1 MASAAVMK
9 KGGVMESGSA
19 SLTSAQGLIS
29 LMEEEDDR
37 LRAYALK
44 QLDQVVPDLWFEV
57 SAAITTIEALYEDEK
72 FPERNLAALL
82 ASKVFYHL
90 GELQESLTYA
100 LCAGAL
106 FDVTESSDYV
116 QTIVGKCIDEYM
128 KLREKAEISGEEPQ
142 IDSRLEAIVQRMF
155 DRCLQDGQLEQ
166 AIGIALDSCQLDLLR
181 TVAEHGHFDK
191 KLLKYALKVCQNL
204 IVSRKFREKAL
215 RLMVELY
222 KQLEQPDWIVISQC
236 LMFLDEPA
244 SVAEILT
251 NLLEKDSDSVLL
263 AYQIA
268 FDLYEN
274 EQPQFLSKVS
284 EFVEKIAK
292 PEAAAAA
299 EPATAVTAAPPQEG
313 GEGQGAEPMEADQEE
328 PATTATATKDVKEEK
343 EESSNPQLDKLLS
356 ILQGDVP
363 IKLHLEFLY
372 SNNHTDGTILKNLKS
387 SIETRNS
394 VCHSAI
400 ILANALMHMGTTVDT
415 FLREHLDWLARATNW
430 AKFSAT
436 AGLGVI
442 HRGQLSQGQYL
453 MAPYLPSEGSSGSPF
468 SEGGA
473 LYALGLMH
481 CDKGTVIRDFLLTS
495 LRSATSEVV
504 QHGACLGLG
513 LATLGTDNEEVFE
526 DLKNVLYT
534 DSAVAGEAAGIA
546 IGLLAVGTGSDKTE
560 QMLAYAHDTQHEK
573 ITRGLALGCALVMY
587 GREESAD
594 GIILQLCQ
602 DQNPILRYGGMF
614 AIGLAYSGT
623 MSNFAIQKLLHF
635 AVSDVSDDVR
645 RAAVMCLGFVMYS
658 QPEQCPHTVALLSE
672 SFNPH
677 VRYGV
682 AMALGIACAG
692 TGMKEAMR
700 ILDVLSKDAVDFVRQ
715 GALIATAMVLLQQPE
730 SKVSAFRKKLD
741 AIVSDKHEDVMCKM
755 GAIISV
761 GLIDSGGRNVNIR
774 LKSRSGFPRLLSVIG
789 MAVFT
794 QYWYW
799 YPLSYFMSLPLT
811 PTALIGLNE
820 NLDMPKFSVVSKCK
834 PSVFAYAEPVA
845 NSNNIVV
852 SKAPTAVLSTT
863 AKALA
868 RAAKS
873 LKDAKD
879 KDAATKKTSADNE
892 TSKEE
897 TSNKMEIEETPSAK
911 DPEAAAAKG
920 GDQQQAANKVEKNE
934 EVKENPTRVVPPQ
947 EKFIHFDAESRFVP
961 IGENASTGIIML
973 KDKEPE
979 KEVEIISIATPV
991 NTAIGEDD
999 NEPPPPEPF
1008 EYVPGSD

>member
-1 MASAAVMK
+1 M
-9 KGGVMESGSA
+9 
-19 SLTSAQGLIS
+19 
-29 LMEEEDDR
+29 
-37 LRAYALK
+37 
-44 QLDQVVPDLWFEV
+44 
-57 SAAITTIEALYEDEK
+57 
-72 FPERNLAALL
+72 
-82 ASKVFYHL
+82 
-90 GELQESLTYA
+90 
-100 LCAGAL
+100 
-106 FDVTESSDYV
+106 
-116 QTIVGKCIDEYM
+116 
-128 KLREKAEISGEEPQ
+128 
-142 IDSRLEAIVQRMF
+142 
-155 DRCLQDGQLEQ
+155 
-166 AIGIALDSCQLDLLR
+166 
-181 TVAEHGHFDK
+181 AEHGQFDK
-191 KLLKYALKVCQNL
+191 KLLDYALRVCQNL

-215 RLMVELY
+215 RLMVDLY
-222 KQLEQPDWIVISQC
+222 KQLDQPDWLVISQC
-236 LMFLDEPA
+236 LMYLDEPA
-244 SVAEILT
+244 SVADILT
-251 NLLEKDSDSVLL
+251 TLLGKDSDSILL

-268 FDLYEN
+268 FDLFEN
-274 EQPQFLSKVS
+274 EQPQFLTKVS
-284 EFVEKIAK
+284 DYVEKSLKTKSESA
-292 PEAAAAA
+292 
-299 EPATAVTAAPPQEG
+299 PATAEAASSDADADAATQE
-313 GEGQGAEPMEADQEE
+313 GAEPMDADTTPPAAGADTTTVASGEASRETGERRSDS
-328 PATTATATKDVKEEK
+328 KV
-343 EESSNPQLDKLLS
+343 DKLLS

-372 SNNHTDGTILKNLKS
+372 SNNHTDSTILKNLKGS
-387 SIETRNS
+387 VETRNS

-400 ILANALMHMGTTVDT
+400 ILTNALMHMGTTVDT

-481 CDKGTVIRDFLLTS
+481 CDKGKVISEFLLQS
-495 LRSATSEVV
+495 LRNATSEVV
-504 QHGACLGLG
+504 QHGACLGIG
-513 LATLGTDNEEVFE
+513 LATLGTDDEEVFE

-594 GIILQLCQ
+594 PLILQLCQ
-602 DQNPILRYGGMF
+602 AQNPILRYGGMF

-658 QPEQCPHTVALLSE
+658 QPEQCPHTVQLLSE

-692 TGMKEAMR
+692 TGMKEAMN
-700 ILDVLSKDAVDFVRQ
+700 ILTTLSKDAVDFVRQ
-715 GALIATAMVLLQQPE
+715 GALIATSMVLLQQPE
-730 SKVSAFRKKLD
+730 SKVAPFRKKLD
-741 AIVSDKHEDVMCKM
+741 KIVSDKHEDVMCKM

-761 GLIDSGGRNVNIR
+761 GLIDAGGRNVNIR
-774 LKSRSGFPRLLSVIG
+774 LRSRNGFPRLLSVVG

-820 NLDMPKFSVVSKCK
+820 NLDMPKFSVTSKCK
-834 PSVFAYAEPVA
+834 PSIFAYAEPVA
-845 NSNNIVV
+845 YANNIVA

-863 AKALA
+863 AKAKA
-868 RAAKS
+868 RAAK
-873 LKDAKD
+873 KEKEEA
-879 KDAATKKTSADNE
+879 KKTGGAAEDTGKE
-892 TSKEE
+892 T
-897 TSNKMEIEETPSAK
+897 KMEIEEATSTKKEGEEDAQ
-911 DPEAAAAKG
+911 AAKSE
-920 GDQQQAANKVEKNE
+920 QPKVEEN
-934 EVKENPTRVVPPQ
+934 KETKQNPTRVVPAQ
-947 EKFIHFDAESRFVP
+947 EKYIEYESGSRFVP
-961 IGENASTGIIML
+961 IGGSDGASSASMGIVML
-973 KDKEPE
+973 KDNEPG
-979 KEVEIISIATPV
+979 KEVDIVSISTPV
-991 NTAIGEDD
+991 NTAIGDD
-999 NEPPPPEPF
+999 DTEPPPPEPF
-1008 EYVPGSD
+1008 EYIPDTD

>member
-1 MASAAVMK
+1 M
-9 KGGVMESGSA
+9 
-19 SLTSAQGLIS
+19 
-29 LMEEEDDR
+29 
-37 LRAYALK
+37 
-44 QLDQVVPDLWFEV
+44 
-57 SAAITTIEALYEDEK
+57 
-72 FPERNLAALL
+72 
-82 ASKVFYHL
+82 
-90 GELQESLTYA
+90 
-100 LCAGAL
+100 
-106 FDVTESSDYV
+106 

-128 KLREKAEISGEEPQ
+128 KQREKGEISGEEVQ
-142 IDSRLEAIVQRMF
+142 IDGRLEAIVQRMF
-155 DRCLQDGQLEQ
+155 NRCLEDGQLEQ
-166 AIGIALDSCQLDLLR
+166 AIGIALDSCQLNLLR
-181 TVAEHGHFDK
+181 TVAEHGQFDK
-191 KLLKYALKVCQNL
+191 KLLNYALRVCQNL
-204 IVSRKFREKAL
+204 IVSRRFREKAL

-244 SVAEILT
+244 AVAEILT
-251 NLLEKDSDSVLL
+251 NLLGKDSDSILL

-268 FDLYEN
+268 FDLFEN
-274 EQPQFLSKVS
+274 EQPQFLSNVS
-284 EFVEKIAK
+284 DHVTKLSKTE
-292 PEAAAAA
+292 EAQPAA
-299 EPATAVTAAPPQEG
+299 EGADATAAEG
-313 GEGQGAEPMEADQEE
+313 SAQPMEADQDTTTTPAAAE
-328 PATTATATKDVKEEK
+328 PKEETK
-343 EESSNPQLDKLLS
+343 ADPKTDKLQS
-356 ILQGDVP
+356 ILQGDIP

-372 SNNHTDGTILKNLKS
+372 SKNRTDSTILKNLKGS
-387 SIETRNS
+387 VETRNS

-400 ILANALMHMGTTVDT
+400 ILTNALMHMGTTVDT

-481 CDKGTVIRDFLLTS
+481 CDKGKVIREFLLTS
-495 LRSATSEVV
+495 LRNATNEVV

-513 LATLGTDNEEVFE
+513 LATLGTDDEEVFE

-546 IGLLAVGTGSDKTE
+546 IGLLSVGTGSDKTE

-594 GIILQLCQ
+594 PLISQLCQ

-645 RAAVMCLGFVMYS
+645 RGAVMCLGFVMYS

-692 TGMKEAMR
+692 TGMKEAMN
-700 ILDVLSKDAVDFVRQ
+700 ILQVLSKDAVDFVRQ

-730 SKVSAFRKKLD
+730 AKVQGFRKKLD
-741 AIVSDKHEDVMCKM
+741 KIISDKHEDVMCKM

-761 GLIDSGGRNVNIR
+761 GLIDAGGRNVNIR
-774 LKSRSGFPRLLSVIG
+774 LRSRNGFPRLLSVIG

-834 PSVFAYAEPVA
+834 PSIFAYAEPVEYV
-845 NSNNIVV
+845 NNILV

-863 AKALA
+863 AKAKA
-868 RAAKS
+868 RAAK
-873 LKDAKD
+873 KDEGKAKED
-879 KDAATKKTSADNE
+879 GAK
-892 TSKEE
+892 
-897 TSNKMEIEETPSAK
+897 KMEIEEAGGEEAK
-911 DPEAAAAKG
+911 AKAAAATEP
-920 GDQQQAANKVEKNE
+920 AAKEAVPEDKS
-934 EVKENPTRVVPPQ
+934 KLENPTRVVPSQ
-947 EKFIHFDAESRFVP
+947 EKHIQFEAESRFAP
-961 IGENASTGIIML
+961 ISESAACGIIML
-973 KDKEPE
+973 KDNDPG
-979 KEVEIISIATPV
+979 KEVEIVSIPV
-991 NTAIGEDD
+991 SAEPTVNS
-999 NEPPPPEPF
+999 EPPPPEPF
-1008 EYVPGSD
+1008 EYFPSID

>member
-1 MASAAVMK
+1 MK
-9 KGGVMESGSA
+9 KGAHGVEVAAPQGA
-19 SLTSAQGLIS
+19 VLTSAQGLIS
-29 LMEEEDDR
+29 LLEEDDDR
-37 LRAYALK
+37 LRAYALR
-44 QLDQVVPDLWFEV
+44 QLNVVVSDLWFEV
-57 SAAITTIEALYEDEK
+57 SAAIATIEALYEDES
-72 FPERNLAALL
+72 FSERNLAALL

-100 LCAGAL
+100 LCAGPL
-106 FDVTESSDYV
+106 FDVTETSDYV

-128 KLREKAEISGEEPQ
+128 KLREKGEISGEEVQ
-142 IDSRLEAIVQRMF
+142 IDARLEAIVQRMF
-155 DRCLQDGQLEQ
+155 NKCLEDGQLEQ

-181 TVAEHGHFDK
+181 TVAEHGNFDK
-191 KLLKYALKVCQNL
+191 KLLTYALGVCKNL

-215 RLMVELY
+215 RLMVELF
-222 KQLEQPDWIVISQC
+222 KRLDQPDWLVISQC
-236 LMFLDEPA
+236 LMYLEEPA
-244 SVAEILT
+244 SVADILT
-251 NLLEKDSDSVLL
+251 NLLAQDSDSILL

-284 EFVEKIAK
+284 EYVDKSTGK
-292 PEAAAAA
+292 KTEAEAATPAAAA
-299 EPATAVTAAPPQEG
+299 EDEASAG
-313 GEGQGAEPMEADQEE
+313 GDSGAQPMEADTSSAGPGAAASE
-328 PATTATATKDVKEEK
+328 PAKEAKREAK
-343 EESSNPQLDKLLS
+343 AEKLLS
-356 ILQGDVP
+356 ILEGDAP

-372 SNNHTDGTILKNLKS
+372 SNNRTDTTILKNLKAS
-387 SIETRNS
+387 VESRNS

-442 HRGQLSQGQYL
+442 HRGQLTQGQYL
-453 MAPYLPSEGSSGSPF
+453 MAPYLPMEGSSGSPF

-481 CDKGTVIRDFLLTS
+481 CDKGKVIRDFLLQS
-495 LRSATSEVV
+495 LRNATSEVV
-504 QHGACLGLG
+504 QHGACLGIG
-513 LATLGTDNEEVFE
+513 LATLGTDDEEVFE

-573 ITRGLALGCALVMY
+573 ITRGLALGCALVVY

-594 GIILQLCQ
+594 PLILQLCQ

-692 TGMKEAMR
+692 TGMKEAMT
-700 ILDVLSKDAVDFVRQ
+700 ILTALSKDAVDFVRQ
-715 GALIATAMVLLQQPE
+715 GALIATSMVLLQQPE
-730 SKVSAFRKKLD
+730 SRVSAFRKNLD
-741 AIVSDKHEDVMCKM
+741 KIVSDKHEDVMCKM

-761 GLIDSGGRNVNIR
+761 GLIDAGGRNVNIR
-774 LKSRSGFPRLLSVIG
+774 LRSRNGFPRLLSVVG

-820 NLDMPKFSVVSKCK
+820 NLDMPKFSVHSKCK
-834 PSVFAYAEPVA
+834 PSVFAYPEPVA
-845 NSNNIVV
+845 YANNVVV

-863 AKALA
+863 AKAKA
-868 RAAKS
+868 RAAKKEAK
-873 LKDAKD
+873 KDQAEGMEVEESASREEQ
-879 KDAATKKTSADNE
+879 KDAA
-892 TSKEE
+892 
-897 TSNKMEIEETPSAK
+897 
-911 DPEAAAAKG
+911 G
-920 GDQQQAANKVEKNE
+920 GDKKKDDGGKDAQQGGEASGSGKDEAQPKAEASE
-934 EVKENPTRVVPPQ
+934 EVKENPTRVVPAQ
-947 EKFIHFDAESRFVP
+947 EKFIHFDSKGRFVP
-961 IGENASTGIIML
+961 ISGDASAGIIML
-973 KDKEPE
+973 RDTEPGKD
-979 KEVEIISIATPV
+979 VDVVAISTPV
-991 NTAIGEDD
+991 NTALAEDD
-999 NEPPPPEPF
+999 TEPPPPEPF
-1008 EYVPGSD
+1008 EYMPNVD

>member
-1 MASAAVMK
+1 MASAAVVKRANGGMK
-9 KGGVMESGSA
+9 KGEEVEGQQK
-19 SLTSAQGLIS
+19 LTSAQGLIA
-29 LMEEEDDR
+29 LLDEDDDR
-37 LRAYALK
+37 LRACALK
-44 QLDQVVPDLWFEV
+44 QLDEVVPDLWFEV
-57 SAAITTIEALYEDEK
+57 SSSIATIEALYEDES
-72 FPERNLAALL
+72 FGERNLAALL

-100 LCAGAL
+100 LCAGSL
-106 FDVTESSDYV
+106 FDVTEQSDYV

-128 KLREKAEISGEEPQ
+128 KQREKGEISGEEIQ

-155 DRCLQDGQLEQ
+155 KRCLEDGQLEQ
-166 AIGIALDSCQLDLLR
+166 AIGIALDSCHLDLLR
-181 TVAEHGHFDK
+181 TVAEHGQFDK
-191 KLLKYALKVCQNL
+191 KLLTYALRVCQNL

-215 RLMVELY
+215 RLMVDLF
-222 KQLEQPDWIVISQC
+222 KQLDQPDWIVISQC
-236 LMFLDEPA
+236 LMFLDEA
-244 SVAEILT
+244 AAVAEILT
-251 NLLEKDSDSVLL
+251 NLLGQDSDSILL

-268 FDLYEN
+268 FDLFEN

-284 EFVEKIAK
+284 DHVEKMLK
-292 PEAAAAA
+292 KA
-299 EPATAVTAAPPQEG
+299 EQPAETAADGEKPAASQE
-313 GEGQGAEPMEADQEE
+313 GAEPMEADQEMTGAAE
-328 PATTATATKDVKEEK
+328 GAAPAEKKEKPSSEEK
-343 EESSNPQLDKLLS
+343 ESDRKVNKLLS
-356 ILQGDVP
+356 ILQGDAP

-372 SNNHTDGTILKNLKS
+372 SKNRTDPTILKNLKS
-387 SIETRNS
+387 SVETRNS

-400 ILANALMHMGTTVDT
+400 IFTNALMHMGTTVDT

-442 HRGQLSQGQYL
+442 HRGQLSQGQFL
-453 MAPYLPSEGSSGSPF
+453 MAPYLPSDGSSGSPF

-481 CDKGTVIRDFLLTS
+481 CDKGKVIRDFLLQS
-495 LRSATSEVV
+495 LRNASSEVV

-513 LATLGTDNEEVFE
+513 LATLGTDDEEVFE

-546 IGLLAVGTGSDKTE
+546 IGLLSVGTGSDKTE

-587 GREESAD
+587 GREENAD
-594 GIILQLCQ
+594 ALILQLCQ

-614 AIGLAYSGT
+614 CIGLAYSGT

-692 TGMKEAMR
+692 TGMKEAMN
-700 ILDVLSKDAVDFVRQ
+700 ILQVLSKDAIDFVRQ
-715 GALIATAMVLLQQPE
+715 GALIATSMVLLQQPE
-730 SKVSAFRKKLD
+730 SKVSGFRKKLD
-741 AIVSDKHEDVMCKM
+741 KIVSDKHEDVMCKM
-755 GAIISV
+755 GAIIAV
-761 GLIDSGGRNVNIR
+761 GLIDAGGRNVNIR
-774 LKSRSGFPRLLSVIG
+774 LRSRNGFPRLLSVIG

-811 PTALIGLNE
+811 PTAFIGLNE

-834 PSVFAYAEPVA
+834 PSIFAYAEPVEHA
-845 NSNNIVV
+845 NNVLT

-863 AKALA
+863 AKAKA
-868 RAAKS
+868 RAAK
-873 LKDAKD
+873 KEDAK
-879 KDAATKKTSADNE
+879 KSTSEKGKENAD
-892 TSKEE
+892 
-897 TSNKMEIEETPSAK
+897 SNKMEVEG
-911 DPEAAAAKG
+911 EAAELEAA
-920 GDQQQAANKVEKNE
+920 GDEKKE
-934 EVKENPTRVVPPQ
+934 EGSKPKAEATEEQKENPTRVVPAQ
-947 EKFIHFDAESRFVP
+947 EKHVHFLAGSRFTP
-961 IGENASTGIIML
+961 INENAKSIGIVLL
-973 KDKEPE
+973 KDNEPGKEL
-979 KEVEIISIATPV
+979 EVVNIPV
-991 NTAIGEDD
+991 NTEPPAST
-999 NEPPPPEPF
+999 EPPPPEPF
-1008 EYVPGSD
+1008 EYNSALD